1 MLPTP
6 NLLGALCAIWIY
18 VFSIL
23 VFIAR
28 LKDKPQIEST
38 FGIISFLSAIPL
50 LYLLITAP
58 QHNRELLYYIQIGM
72 MLLWIIVEIIID
84 YILKLDFRQDMK
96 WVIPYVMLFFA
107 GAGGMLG
114 VAALAGSGWL
124 ITAVVLFFLMAGLA
138 FYQRAKT
145 GK

>member
-1 MLPTP
+1 MLETL

-28 LKDKPQIEST
+28 LNDRPRLESS
-38 FGIISFLSAIPL
+38 FGIISFISAIPL
-50 LYLLITAP
+50 IYLLITAP
-58 QHNRELLYYIQIGM
+58 QHNREVLYYIQVGL
-72 MLLWIIVEIIID
+72 MLLWILVEIIID
-84 YILKLDFRQDMK
+84 YILKLDFRQNIK

-114 VAALAGSGWL
+114 VAALAGSGWM
-124 ITAVVLFFLMAGLA
+124 IAAVVLFLLMAVLA